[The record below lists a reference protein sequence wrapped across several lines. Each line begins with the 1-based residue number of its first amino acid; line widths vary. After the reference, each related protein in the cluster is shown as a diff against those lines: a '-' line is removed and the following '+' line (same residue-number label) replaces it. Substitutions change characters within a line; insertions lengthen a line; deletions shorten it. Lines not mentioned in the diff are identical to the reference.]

1 MLPRRLFTGFAV
13 VTAGLASLALTA
25 CAPVS
30 GTGAARSS
38 ASAAGGRL
46 EDRQRIGSFSIVQ
59 AVAVSRRFV
68 YAASSG
74 GIAVYDRVLNA
85 WLPPLTR
92 DQGFTD
98 QQITVI
104 AGDPV
109 EDALWFGVPG
119 AVVSYRPQTE
129 QLQRTIVT
137 GVPEFIAFDRSG
149 TGDAFVRS
157 AGQWTRVSRIGIST
171 PLAQA
176 PSAASVIAPSTLGEL
191 YARFPTLRTQP
202 QLLLR
207 NQAANRPLRQFALL
221 SGAASPERV
230 SDVWLGTDGD
240 GLYRLDPNF
249 LQAEPLR
256 FGLLEPGVGAL
267 ALAADGVW
275 AAGLGMA
282 TDRGGLTFATSDL
295 QRWRWLEGTITVPLT
310 GMRSHVLATRAE
322 RAWLGTDRGLVRL
335 RLDGENDVAAWTTLD
350 GLPDDRVLAVA
361 PRNDGAW
368 VGTPRGL
375 QYVSDSTNARSTR
388 TRGLG
393 VRMLDNMPVYA
404 LLFTGDTLW
413 AGTESGLL
421 AISRPDAQAGGAL
434 ARPRS
439 QDPALRRPVRSL
451 AWSDSVLLAA
461 TDDAVLR
468 LAPRGGV
475 EPVRIPALDV
485 LQVGQVTRVA
495 IDERAMWLA
504 GTQGVVMLSRQTGAL
519 RILRA
524 PVDVPGPVLDVVASR
539 DWLWLGTPQGLVRY
553 RRTADGL
560 VP

>member
-1 MLPRRLFTGFAV
+1 
-13 VTAGLASLALTA
+13 
-25 CAPVS
+25 
-30 GTGAARSS
+30 
-38 ASAAGGRL
+38 
-46 EDRQRIGSFSIVQ
+46 
-59 AVAVSRRFV
+59 
-68 YAASSG
+68 
-74 GIAVYDRVLNA
+74 
-85 WLPPLTR
+85 
-92 DQGFTD
+92 
-98 QQITVI
+98 
-104 AGDPV
+104 
-109 EDALWFGVPG
+109 
-119 AVVSYRPQTE
+119 VSYRPQTE

-137 GVPEFIAFDRSG
+137 GVPEFIAFDRGG

-171 PLAQA
+171 PLAQPPA
-176 PSAASVIAPSTLGEL
+176 PASVIVPSTLGEL

-221 SGAASPERV
+221 SGAGSPERV
-230 SDVWLGTDGD
+230 SEVWLGTDGD

-275 AAGLGMA
+275 AAGLGVA
-282 TDRGGLTFATSDL
+282 TNRGGLTFATSDL

-310 GMRSHVLATRAE
+310 GMRSYVLATRAE

-421 AISRPDAQAGGAL
+421 AIPRPDVLAGGAL
-434 ARPRS
+434 ARPRA

>member
-1 MLPRRLFTGFAV
+1 MLPRRLSTGFAV

-176 PSAASVIAPSTLGEL
+176 PSAASVIAPSNLGEL

-310 GMRSHVLATRAE
+310 GMRSYVLATRAE

-434 ARPRS
+434 ARPRA

>member
-1 MLPRRLFTGFAV
+1 MLPRRLVTAFAV
-13 VTAGLASLALTA
+13 ITTGAASLALAA

-129 QLQRTIVT
+129 QLQRAIVT

-149 TGDAFVRS
+149 AGDAFVRS

-171 PLAQA
+171 PLAQPPA
-176 PSAASVIAPSTLGEL
+176 PASVIVPSTLGEL

-207 NQAANRPLRQFALL
+207 NQVANRPLRQFALL

-275 AAGLGMA
+275 AAGLGVA
-282 TDRGGLTFATSDL
+282 TNRGGLTFATSDL

-310 GMRSHVLATRAE
+310 GLRSYVLATRAE
-322 RAWLGTDRGLVRL
+322 RAWLGTDRGLVRM

-368 VGTPRGL
+368 VGTLRGL
-375 QYVSDSTNARSTR
+375 QYVSDSMNARSTR

-393 VRMLDNMPVYA
+393 IRMLDNMPVYA

-421 AISRPDAQAGGAL
+421 AIPHPDALAGGAL
-434 ARPRS
+434 ARPRA

-451 AWSDSVLLAA
+451 AWSDTVLLAA

-468 LAPRGGV
+468 LAPRGGA

>member
-1 MLPRRLFTGFAV
+1 MLDISFLR
-13 VTAGLASLALTA
+13 SLVRAAIAIGCLTA

-30 GTGAARSS
+30 GTGGGLGGGS
-38 ASAAGGRL
+38 AGFSRRD
-46 EDRQRIGSFSIVQ
+46 ERQRIGSFSTVQ

-68 YAASSG
+68 YAASGG
-74 GIAVYDRVLNA
+74 GIAVYDRVMEA

-92 DQGFTD
+92 DQGLID

-109 EDALWFGVPG
+109 EEAVWFGVPG

-137 GVPEFIAFDRSG
+137 GVPEYIAFDRGG

-157 AGQWTRVSRIGIST
+157 AGQWTRISRIGLSA
-171 PLAQA
+171 PLAQ
-176 PSAASVIAPSTLGEL
+176 PPVPASVIAPSTLNDL
-191 YARFPTLRTQP
+191 YTRFPTLRTQP

-207 NQAANRPLRQFALL
+207 EQAANRPLRQFALL

-240 GLYRLDPNF
+240 GLYRLDPTL
-249 LQAEPLR
+249 LQAQALR

-275 AAGLGMA
+275 VAGLGVPSS
-282 TDRGGLTFATSDL
+282 RGGLTFATSDL
-295 QRWRWLEGTITVPLT
+295 QQWRWLEGTISTPLT
-310 GMRSHVLATRAE
+310 GLRAYTLATRAE
-322 RAWLGTDRGLVRL
+322 RAWMGTDRGLVRL

-361 PRNDGAW
+361 PRDEGAW
-368 VGTPRGL
+368 VGTRRGL
-375 QYVSDSTNARSTR
+375 QFVSDSARVRSTR

-393 VRMLDNMPVYA
+393 ARLLDNTPVYA

-421 AISRPDAQAGGAL
+421 AIPRPDAVAGGTL
-434 ARPRS
+434 ARPRA

-451 AWSDSVLLAA
+451 AWSDTVLLAA

-495 IDERAMWLA
+495 IDNRAMWLA
-504 GTQGVVMLSRQTGAL
+504 GTTGVVMLSRQTGAL
-519 RILRA
+519 RVLRVPA
-524 PVDVPGPVLDVVASR
+524 DVPGPVLDLVASR

-553 RRTADGL
+553 RRTGDGL

>member
-1 MLPRRLFTGFAV
+1 MLPRRMVTVFAV
-13 VTAGLASLALTA
+13 VTTGAASLALAA

-38 ASAAGGRL
+38 ASAVGGRQD
-46 EDRQRIGSFSIVQ
+46 DRQRIGSFSVVQ

-171 PLAQA
+171 PMTQPPA
-176 PSAASVIAPSTLGEL
+176 PASVIVPSTLGEL

-240 GLYRLDPNF
+240 GLYRLDPSF

-282 TDRGGLTFATSDL
+282 TDRGGLTFAASDL

-310 GMRSHVLATRAE
+310 GMRSYVLATRAE

-421 AISRPDAQAGGAL
+421 AIPRPDAQAGGAL
-434 ARPRS
+434 ARPRA

-451 AWSDSVLLAA
+451 AWSDTVLLAA

>member
-1 MLPRRLFTGFAV
+1 V
-13 VTAGLASLALTA
+13 
-25 CAPVS
+25 
-30 GTGAARSS
+30 
-38 ASAAGGRL
+38 L
-46 EDRQRIGSFSIVQ
+46 E
-59 AVAVSRRFV
+59 
-68 YAASSG
+68 
-74 GIAVYDRVLNA
+74 A

-98 QQITVI
+98 QQITVL

-129 QLQRTIVT
+129 QLQRTTVT
-137 GVPEFIAFDRSG
+137 GVPDVIAFDRSG
-149 TGDAFVRS
+149 TGDALVRS
-157 AGQWTRVSRIGIST
+157 GGQWTRVSRIGISS
-171 PLAQA
+171 PLAA
-176 PSAASVIAPSTLGEL
+176 PPSPAAVIVPSTLNEL
-191 YARFPTLRTQP
+191 YTRFPTLRTQP

-207 NQAANRPLRQFALL
+207 DQAANRPLRQFALL
-221 SGAASPERV
+221 SGAASPERA

-240 GLYRLDPNF
+240 GLYRLDPTF
-249 LQAEPLR
+249 LQAQALR
-256 FGLLEPGVGAL
+256 FGLLDPGVGAL

-275 AAGLGMA
+275 AAGLGVSA
-282 TDRGGLTFATSDL
+282 TRGGLTFATNDL
-295 QRWRWLEGTITVPLT
+295 QRWRWLEGTISVPLT
-310 GMRSHVLATRAE
+310 GMRAYTVATRAQ
-322 RAWLGTDRGLVRL
+322 RAWMGTDRGLVRL
-335 RLDGENDVAAWTTLD
+335 WLDGENDVAVWTTLD

-361 PRNDGAW
+361 PRDDGAW
-368 VGTPRGL
+368 VGTLRGM
-375 QYVSDSTNARSTR
+375 QFVSDSAGAKSTR

-393 VRMLDNMPVYA
+393 ARLLDNTPVYA

-421 AISRPDAQAGGAL
+421 AVARPDAVAGGTL
-434 ARPRS
+434 ARPLA

-451 AWSDSVLLAA
+451 AWSDTVLLAA
-461 TDDAVLR
+461 TDDAVVR

-475 EPVRIPALDV
+475 EPLRIPALDV

-504 GTQGVVMLSRQTGAL
+504 GTNGVVMLSRETGAVRVL
-519 RILRA
+519 RV
-524 PVDVPGPVLDVVASR
+524 PSDVAGPVLDLVASR